1 MFITIGAFDGFHR
14 GHAQLLRICREKSD
28 RNDWAVITFSPH
40 PAEFMRRKYI
50 ALFSERER
58 DFIRRVLEIPKLCPI
73 QFDDYVMNLSPEKFW
88 EALTCKFEISGVVVG
103 SDFRF
108 GFKRQGDA
116 LCLRNLALK
125 SKIPSENIYTIPLF
139 KTCAKKFSSSDIR
152 EKILNGQIHDAS
164 EILGYHWFMFGRVI
178 HGDARG
184 RNLGFPTANLDTN
197 KLGIIPAD
205 GVYSV
210 AVNLDGEI
218 FPGLASIG
226 KNPTFHDVN
235 ETRIEIFLL
244 NFTGDLYGREIPVF
258 FLDRIREIKTFENA
272 DALRMQIQSDVK
284 NCENNFQS
292 TINNSKL
299 ETRKFLERAN
309 NLPPEN
315 FSSEIIKLNHE

>member
-14 GHAQLLRICREKSD
+14 GHAQLLRICREKSEL
-28 RNDWAVITFSPH
+28 NDWAVITFSPH

-58 DFIRRVLEIPKLCPI
+58 EFMRTVLEIPKLYQI
-73 QFDDYVMNLSPEKFW
+73 RFDDYVMNLSPEKFW
-88 EALTCKFEISGVVVG
+88 DALSRKFEITGVVVG

-116 LCLRNLALK
+116 TCLRNLALA
-125 SKIPSENIYTIPLF
+125 SKIPSENIYTIPLLR
-139 KTCAKKFSSSDIR
+139 TCAKKFSSSDVR
-152 EKILNGQIHDAS
+152 EKILNGEVHDAS

-178 HGDARG
+178 HGNARG

-197 KLGIIPAD
+197 ELGTIPSD

-210 AVNLDGEI
+210 AVNLGGEI

-258 FLDRIREIKTFENA
+258 FLDKIRGIKTFENA
-272 DALRMQIQSDVK
+272 DALKTQIQSDAA

-292 TINNSKL
+292 AIDNSQL

-315 FSSEIIKLNHE
+315 FSGKIIKLDHE